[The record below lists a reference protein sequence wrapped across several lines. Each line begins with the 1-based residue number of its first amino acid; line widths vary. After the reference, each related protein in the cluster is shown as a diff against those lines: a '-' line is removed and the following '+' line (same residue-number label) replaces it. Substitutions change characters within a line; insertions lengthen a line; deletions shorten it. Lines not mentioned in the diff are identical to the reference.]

1 MRKTMASLVLQQY
14 WIARIER
21 WPPQGHTIGYCAT
34 DGIGFA
40 RISEWL
46 LGVAALGVAV
56 STLPARTRLD
66 WAARHL
72 QMTDYLPVDGLEK
85 RFTSHGR
92 AAFKDI
98 TFSVSQG
105 EFVALIGPSGCGKS
119 TLLHIMAGLSHP
131 TAGGV
136 RLQGKA
142 IDEPRPE
149 MMFVLQQ
156 YTKSIFPW
164 KTVLQNVLLSVKYRS
179 GASRTALEKVCLE
192 QLDLV
197 GLRHYPHYYPYQL
210 SGGMQQRVAI
220 ARALARRPKI
230 LLMDEPFSA
239 LDAMMRVELQ
249 DLLLKLWSDLQL
261 TILFVTHDLDEALY
275 LAQRVILLSASPG
288 TIAEKV
294 EVPLAYPRRQIETR
308 SDQTYLQLR
317 ERLYRNMVAQ
327 VMAGRADG
335 P

>member
-1 MRKTMASLVLQQY
+1 
-14 WIARIER
+14 
-21 WPPQGHTIGYCAT
+21 
-34 DGIGFA
+34 
-40 RISEWL
+40 
-46 LGVAALGVAV
+46 
-56 STLPARTRLD
+56 
-66 WAARHL
+66 
-72 QMTDYLPVDGLEK
+72 MTDYLVVDRLEK

-98 TFSVSQG
+98 SFSVRQG

-119 TLLHIMAGLSHP
+119 TLLHIMAGLSEP
-131 TAGGV
+131 TAGTV
-136 RLQGKA
+136 RLKGEP
-142 IDEPRPE
+142 IDTAALRDDVRVPAVHEVDLPVEDGAGERPARRQIPIRR
-149 MMFVLQQ
+149 LAR
-156 YTKSIFPW
+156 T
-164 KTVLQNVLLSVKYRS
+164 RS
-179 GASRTALEKVCLE
+179 RKLCLDH
-192 QLDLV
+192 LDLV

-249 DLLLKLWSDLQL
+249 DLLLKLWADLGL

-275 LAQRVILLSASPG
+275 LAQRVIMLSASPG

-294 EVPLAYPRRQIETR
+294 DVPLPYPRRQIETR

-327 VMAGRADG
+327 VMAGRADV